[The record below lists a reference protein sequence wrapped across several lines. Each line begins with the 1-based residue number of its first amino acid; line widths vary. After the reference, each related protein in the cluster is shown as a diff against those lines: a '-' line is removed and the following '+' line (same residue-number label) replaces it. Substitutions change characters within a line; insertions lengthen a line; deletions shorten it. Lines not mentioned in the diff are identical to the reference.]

1 MLDTEIE
8 NRIAKIV
15 ERLAKHVTFPDP
27 QMRQTARNAY
37 VKELYKTGD
46 HDAARQAYRDA
57 KEAANA

>member
-15 ERLAKHVTFPDP
+15 ERLAKSVKMPDP
-27 QMRQTARNAY
+27 QMRQSARNAY

-46 HDAARQAYRDA
+46 HDAARRAYRTI